1 VLALSNLTELGARL
15 SATEIAAYAELAKS
29 KGMKLFVDGARFA
42 NAVAAG
48 SESPADLTWRSGV
61 DALSFGAT
69 KNGAL
74 AAEALVFFNP
84 KDAELAPY
92 HRKRGGHLW
101 SKQRFLAAQ
110 FDAYLN
116 DNLWLKLATHANEK
130 MRYLHSE
137 LETVTGVTVLS
148 GGDGNELFVS
158 MDDALAE
165 ALHAK
170 GHTFYAWP
178 SLPKAFRL
186 VTSFI
191 TEQEEVDEFVVDI
204 QTCSRA

>member
-1 VLALSNLTELGARL
+1 MGGVAAKPDLTELTRAIEVSRARGVHSVIPSVLALSNLTELGARL

-110 FDAYLN
+110 FDA
-116 DNLWLKLATHANEK
+116 
-130 MRYLHSE
+130 
-137 LETVTGVTVLS
+137 
-148 GGDGNELFVS
+148 
-158 MDDALAE
+158 
-165 ALHAK
+165 
-170 GHTFYAWP
+170 
-178 SLPKAFRL
+178 
-186 VTSFI
+186 
-191 TEQEEVDEFVVDI
+191 
-204 QTCSRA
+204 